1 MPDILG
7 TEPGRRHCRE
17 CARQAVL
24 DFNLAG
30 KVTIIG
36 CHASPDILT
45 AVEKGVLALT
55 CDVDTEQMGKV
66 QYRGTDRISE
76 RGQIQFLL

>member
-1 MPDILG
+1 MPDILVCMDAD
-7 TEPGRRHCRE
+7 TTE

-36 CHASPDILT
+36 YYTSPDILT

-55 CDVDTEQMGKV
+55 CDVDTEQMGK
-66 QYRGTDRISE
+66 YSIEALNRISE